1 MILRQPVSAAPRDA
15 EPAFARLREL
25 QRRKRRA
32 VLKSWLA
39 WGVSGVG
46 ILWLVGAALFNG
58 AG

>member
-1 MILRQPVSAAPRDA
+1 MIVRELVSAAPRDA
-15 EPAFARLREL
+15 VPASARLREL

-46 ILWLVGAALFNG
+46 ILWLVAAALFNG

>member
-1 MILRQPVSAAPRDA
+1 MIDRGLSTAPRDLVRV
-15 EPAFARLREL
+15 PARLREL

-32 VLKSWLA
+32 VLKAWLA

-46 ILWLVGAALFNG
+46 ILWLVGVALFNG